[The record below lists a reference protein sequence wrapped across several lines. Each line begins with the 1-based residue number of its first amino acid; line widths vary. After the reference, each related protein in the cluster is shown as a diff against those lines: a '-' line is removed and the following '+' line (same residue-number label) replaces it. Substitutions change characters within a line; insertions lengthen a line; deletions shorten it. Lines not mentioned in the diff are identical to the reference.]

1 MGTVDT
7 KVGKIIFI
15 LVWASLSSVSH
26 SNYFQTIA
34 QAAWVEMAKWEK
46 RTKCCCFISHKS
58 DLSLVTATE
67 RRLNAVRALS
77 IFPLT
82 FWGVWKLFSFQ
93 KFFISLSPP
102 VLWKIPAEKCFSR
115 VNETWEVGNSRQSFV
130 CRRRLFAFCY
140 LSTAHRSQSCSDWG
154 TAEVKMFINFELF
167 LFYFSR
173 KTLPLS
179 SEVEESF
186 SRSNK
191 PWISTHFNAELKQER
206 RRTCKH

>member
-1 MGTVDT
+1 MRKKNEVLLFHLTQVR
-7 KVGKIIFI
+7 
-15 LVWASLSSVSH
+15 SLSRH
-26 SNYFQTIA
+26 CH
-34 QAAWVEMAKWEK
+34 
-46 RTKCCCFISHKS
+46 RTKIECSQSVI
-58 DLSLVTATE
+58 D
-67 RRLNAVRALS
+67 
-77 IFPLT
+77 FPPHTLRSMK
-82 FWGVWKLFSFQ
+82 VVQFSKVFH
-93 KFFISLSPP
+93 FSPL

-115 VNETWEVGNSRQSFV
+115 VNETWEVENSRQSFV

-140 LSTAHRSQSCSDWG
+140 LSTAHRSQSCSDCWG